1 MKWFCSSVNLSL
13 LFEQIKETKT
23 FITSITLKWSFLV
36 SSERQKRKMGLNTT
50 KYRLKNAKYGLKN
63 AKYGLKNAKWGQ
75 KKTKQPKMVSKTFCG
90 SWSDQRD

>member
-1 MKWFCSSVNLSL
+1 MIHYVVF
-13 LFEQIKETKT
+13 QDIKETKT

-75 KKTKQPKMVSKTFCG
+75 KKQNNQK
-90 SWSDQRD
+90 WSIKLSVVGW